1 MFLFRRT
8 VEPESDEELLQ
19 RYLRSGDTEYFG
31 ILYNRYLP
39 LVYGVC
45 LKYLYSPEDAE
56 DAAMQLFEELTVK
69 VRQYEIGQF
78 RTWLYSVAKNH
89 CLQLLRREER
99 EIPIDWTT
107 LPADSEEFLDLLE
120 EEGDEEQLRALH
132 HCLDRLPEE
141 QRTSIRAFFLA
152 QKSYAEIADDT
163 GYLLKSVKSYIQNG
177 KRNLKLC
184 IEKTTREWGC
194 CPI

>member
-1 MFLFRRT
+1 MFLFRQRT
-8 VEPESDEELLQ
+8 ASESDEELLR
-19 RYLRSGDTEYFG
+19 RYLRSGETEYFG
-31 ILYNRYLP
+31 ILYDRYIP

-45 LKYLYSPEDAE
+45 LKYLRSAEDAE
-56 DAAMQLFEELTVK
+56 DAVMQLFEELTVK
-69 VRQYEIGQF
+69 VRQYEIDRF
-78 RTWLYSVAKNH
+78 RTWLYSVVRNH

-99 EIPIDWTT
+99 EIPVDWAAF
-107 LPADSEEFLDLLE
+107 PADSDEFLDLLG

-141 QRTSIRAFFLA
+141 QRISIRAFFLA
-152 QKSYAEIADDT
+152 QKSYAEIADET
-163 GYLLKSVKSYIQNG
+163 GYVLKSVKSYIQNG

-184 IEKTTREWGC
+184 IEKTTKEWGY